1 MILLVFVFCFMRED
15 ASPTDSAGFTEM
27 RLNDRVLLLHHAPW
41 AETMTVVDSWRSL
54 IVVDTW
60 ASLRAAEKAKSR
72 IEAVFKKQVS
82 HVINTHYHWDHT
94 FGNQAFKGSR
104 VVGQRFCAGDGFRLC
119 PPNHPVG
126 DRDTLSVGDL
136 TVLFY
141 HMPGIHTRSNMT
153 LFIPELGIV
162 FGRREFAYAA
172 QMKLEPGADPQKIVR
187 VLEDILSFG
196 KSIRYLIPGHGEAIL
211 NPDLNAGVKCLNGR
225 DFR

>member
-1 MILLVFVFCFMRED
+1 LKESSSLADND
-15 ASPTDSAGFTEM
+15 AI
-27 RLNDRVLLLHHAPW
+27 RRYVLDV
-41 AETMTVVDSWRSL
+41 EVESV
-54 IVVDTW
+54 
-60 ASLRAAEKAKSR
+60 
-72 IEAVFKKQVS
+72 
-82 HVINTHYHWDHT
+82 
-94 FGNQAFKGSR
+94 
-104 VVGQRFCAGDGFRLC
+104 GDGFRLC
-119 PPNHPVG
+119 LPNRAAG
-126 DRDTLSVGDL
+126 ERDTLSVGDL

-187 VLEDILSFG
+187 VLEDILSSG
-196 KSIRYLIPGHGEAIL
+196 KSIRYLIPGHGEAIH